1 LKVLGIVKYF
11 DRERRFAFVK
21 PDDGGRDIFVHQ
33 TALVLAG
40 LSELVPGQFVF
51 CEIEPPRRAKGP
63 KAVRLELR
71 DAAE

>member
-1 LKVLGIVKYF
+1 MRVPGIVKYF

-21 PDDGGRDIFVHQ
+21 PDDGGRDIFVHH

-40 LSELVPGQFVF
+40 LSELVPGQLVS

-63 KAVRLELR
+63 KAVRLLLR
-71 DAAE
+71 DGAD